1 MNFRFLL
8 ALLWVGVV
16 VWIDPAFPQQ
26 LPTVR
31 ISPRDRTVETL
42 AGQDVQIFYGRPY
55 RKGRKIFG
63 DGLRY
68 GELWRTGADEATQL
82 STEATLTIGDL
93 TIPPGNYSL
102 FTIPKKDRW
111 TLIIN
116 KDPHLMGKFGYSRRK
131 DLGRVSMSVERTSE
145 MIEQLT
151 IEIEKTTEKTGIL
164 KISWET
170 TVASVPISAK

>member
-1 MNFRFLL
+1 M
-8 ALLWVGVV
+8 
-16 VWIDPAFPQQ
+16 
-26 LPTVR
+26 
-31 ISPRDRTVETL
+31 
-42 AGQDVQIFYGRPY
+42 
-55 RKGRKIFG
+55 
-63 DGLRY
+63 
-68 GELWRTGADEATQL
+68 